1 MRLSRPP
8 LGVGWEIGPSAMQG
22 TSMIDGGQLFVRRE
36 DGSSLVIG
44 VTAPESLTVAG
55 LLHLVEVRTRAACT
69 RAHHGAAWVG

>member
-1 MRLSRPP
+1 
-8 LGVGWEIGPSAMQG
+8 
-22 TSMIDGGQLFVRRE
+22 MIDGGQLFVRRE

-69 RAHHGAAWVG
+69 CAHHGAAWVG